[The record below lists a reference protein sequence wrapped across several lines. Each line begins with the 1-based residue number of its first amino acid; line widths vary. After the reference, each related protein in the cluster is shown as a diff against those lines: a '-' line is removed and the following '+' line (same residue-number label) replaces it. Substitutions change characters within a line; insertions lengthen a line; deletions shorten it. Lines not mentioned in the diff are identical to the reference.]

1 MIDDEFEWDDD
12 KAAANAEKHGV
23 TFEQARSVFR
33 DPFAIELLDDR
44 EDYSED
50 RYILI
55 GMSAASV
62 RHVSSQCA
70 CRCPYPA
77 RRPKPNNFRPKRGTK
92 RATILP

>member
-12 KAAANAEKHGV
+12 KAASNAEKHGV

-44 EDYSED
+44 EVYSED

-55 GMSAASV
+55 GMSTAGILVVVHTQRGDRS
-62 RHVSSQCA
+62 RIIS
-70 CRCPYPA
+70 A
-77 RRPKPNNFRPKRGTK
+77 RKAEPNERRFYHDQT
-92 RATILP
+92 

>member
-62 RHVSSQCA
+62 LVVVHAQREDRSRIIS
-70 CRCPYPA
+70 A
-77 RRPKPNNFRPKRGTK
+77 RNAEPNERRFYHDQNQ
-92 RATILP
+92 

>member
-50 RYILI
+50 RFILI
-55 GMSAASV
+55 GMSAAGV
-62 RHVSSQCA
+62 LVVVHSQ
-70 CRCPYPA
+70 REHRSRIISA
-77 RRPKPNNFRPKRGTK
+77 RKAEPNERRFYHDQNQ
-92 RATILP
+92 

>member
-12 KAAANAEKHGV
+12 KAASNAEKHGV

-44 EDYSED
+44 QDYSED

-55 GMSAASV
+55 GMSAAGVLVVVHTQRADRS
-62 RHVSSQCA
+62 RIIS
-70 CRCPYPA
+70 A
-77 RRPKPNNFRPKRGTK
+77 RKAEPNERRFYHDQTQ
-92 RATILP
+92 

>member
-62 RHVSSQCA
+62 LVVVHTQREDRSRIIS
-70 CRCPYPA
+70 A
-77 RRPKPNNFRPKRGTK
+77 RNAEPNERRFYHDQNQ
-92 RATILP
+92 

>member
-44 EDYSED
+44 KDYSED

-55 GMSAASV
+55 GMSATSV
-62 RHVSSQCA
+62 LIVVHTQREDRSRIIS
-70 CRCPYPA
+70 A
-77 RRPKPNNFRPKRGTK
+77 RKAEPNERRFYHDQNQ
-92 RATILP
+92 